1 MDKIDSIYIGADSLI
16 TALGD
21 KVSTVDAMYSGV
33 SGLTFNQ
40 EYGMYLGIIDRTHDS
55 ACVHDGYTFFES
67 LIINQLKNVFSSSC
81 MDVRE
86 ESLLVII
93 STTKGNVDKLQD
105 SLSLLSD
112 DVYLYVS
119 AEKISKYFGFANPPI
134 VLSNACISGV
144 SALVVAREL
153 ILEGKYSHA
162 VVVGCDVLSHFI
174 TEGFASF
181 KSISATPCRPYDS
194 ERDGLTLGEA
204 CGAIL
209 LTTEQKYA
217 SKPYVRLAGGT
228 ITNDANH
235 ISGPSRTGD
244 GLFYAI
250 DNAINESGL
259 SKDDIAFV
267 NAHGTAT
274 VYNDEMESKAIDW
287 AELSNVPVNSL
298 KGYIGHT
305 LGASGVVESILSIHE
320 LREGIVYGTAG
331 FRLLGTSK
339 EIKVSSSSSEIFKK
353 SCVKT
358 ASGFGG
364 CNAAV
369 VFTMQDI
376 SLCKPG
382 YSDVEELISYEL
394 PYSESPFHE
403 FIRAEYKKFG
413 ESNMKFYKMSDLCKA
428 AYVGTMNLLSGVSLL
443 DNLNDKNVS
452 VILSNKSSS
461 LEADIEH
468 QVILNEKNPEG
479 ASPAVFVYTLP
490 NVAIGELCIRHKI
503 RGNNTFFIENT
514 YSGLCEEYGRLLIK
528 NGKTD
533 YVICGWCEKLGESYS
548 VKLKL
553 LKKAGI

>member
-1 MDKIDSIYIGADSLI
+1 MDKVDSIYIGADSII

-21 KVSTVDAMYSGV
+21 KVSTADAMYRGV
-33 SGLTFNQ
+33 SGLTFNE
-40 EYGMYLGIIDRTHDS
+40 EYGMNLGIIDRTHSS
-55 ACVHDGYTFFES
+55 ACIYDGYTFFES
-67 LIINQLKNVFSSSC
+67 LIINQLKNLFTLSG
-81 MDVRE
+81 MDVKDGT
-86 ESLLVII
+86 LLVII
-93 STTKGNVDKLQD
+93 STTKGNVDALQE
-105 SLSLLSD
+105 SLSPLSD
-112 DVYLYVS
+112 DAYLYVS
-119 AEKISKYFGFANPPI
+119 AEKISKYFGLANPPI

-153 ILEGKYSHA
+153 ILDGKYRHA

-181 KSISATPCRPYDS
+181 KSISSTPCKPYDS
-194 ERDGLTLGEA
+194 KRDGLTLGEA

-209 LTTEQKYA
+209 LTTDLKYA
-217 SKPYVRLAGGT
+217 SKPYVKLAGGS

-259 SKDDIAFV
+259 SRDDIAFI

-287 AELSNVPVNSL
+287 AGMCNVPVNSL

-305 LGASGVVESILSIHE
+305 LGASGVVESILSIHQ
-320 LREGIVYGTAG
+320 LRRGMVYGTAG
-331 FRLLGTSK
+331 FESLGTSK
-339 EIKVSSSSSEIFKK
+339 EIEVSSGLSEIFKK

-369 VFTMQDI
+369 VFTMMDT
-376 SLCKPG
+376 SVCKSG
-382 YSDVEELISYEL
+382 CSDVEELTSYEL
-394 PYSESPFHE
+394 PCTDIPFSE
-403 FIRAEYKKFG
+403 FIRSEYKKFG

-428 AYVGTMNLLSGVSLL
+428 AYVGVMNLLGNVSLL

-468 QVILNEKNPEG
+468 QSIVNKKNPEG

-490 NVAIGELCIRHKI
+490 NVAIGELCIRHKF

-514 YSGLCEEYGRLLIK
+514 YSGLCEEYGRLLIR

-533 YVICGWCEKLGESYS
+533 YVICGWCEKLGETYS

-553 LKKAGI
+553 LKKADK